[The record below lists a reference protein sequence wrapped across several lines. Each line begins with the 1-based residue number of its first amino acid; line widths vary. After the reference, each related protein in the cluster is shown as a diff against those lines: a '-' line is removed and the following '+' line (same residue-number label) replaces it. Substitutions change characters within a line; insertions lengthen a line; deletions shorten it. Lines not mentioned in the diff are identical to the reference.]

1 MEQTIYC
8 ISGLGADEQIFTKL
22 KLQGYTLKHIPWL
35 EPMKGETMEEYAVR
49 MGSLIKEENAVLI
62 GVSFGGMMAIEI
74 AKQKHLKK
82 LILVSSI
89 KSTAELPYW
98 MKVAGKLKLDKV
110 LPLRPIKLTEKI
122 ADYRLG
128 VSNEEEK
135 QMAKGYRKAA
145 NMVYLEWAVNQAINW
160 KNSWQPDHIVHI
172 HGDKDRIFPVR
183 RIASAIVIKEG
194 THMMIYNR
202 ADEISNIILKEL
214 TAA

>member
-22 KLQGYTLKHIPWL
+22 NLRGYKLKHIPWL
-35 EPMKGETMEEYAVR
+35 EPIKGETMEEYAVR
-49 MGSLIKEENAVLI
+49 MGSLIKEDNAVLI

-135 QMAKGYRKAA
+135 QMANGYRKAA

-160 KNSWQPDHIVHI
+160 KNNWQPDHIVHI
-172 HGDKDRIFPVR
+172 HGDKDRIFPVK
-183 RIASAIVIKEG
+183 RITSAIVIKEG